1 MALRSLNTGL
11 EVDEAIYK
19 EKTKLVIIR
28 FGLPEKINCKRMDK
42 ILEKITIL
50 IQDIAIVFTV
60 DVEKV
65 IDFNEI
71 YELYED
77 CAIMFFF
84 RNRHIMVDLGTGN
97 NNKIDWVLQD
107 KNELIDIIESV
118 YRGVR
123 KGKNLILSPVDFSK
137 KYRF

>member
-84 RNRHIMVDLGTGN
+84 
-97 NNKIDWVLQD
+97 
-107 KNELIDIIESV
+107 
-118 YRGVR
+118 
-123 KGKNLILSPVDFSK
+123 
-137 KYRF
+137 